1 MLGHREVSL
10 LRVITLLTLTI
21 MNTKPLTLL
30 TVGTLGLAVG
40 FGSCWY
46 LPGGFRARA
55 NSNQTLV
62 ANGDRGPGVIKVIKG
77 LLNASAEALE
87 DGKSV
92 EGKALLLAA
101 MAHPAASHQDIEAAV
116 EFAISRAAAPK
127 TSLQMKCDLL
137 QGVGAKLM
145 ECVASAKD
153 QQELSGLFEMRDK
166 LVNLHQGVAGNAD
179 SALLAQIRKLLDK
192 PASNSMHNLA
202 ASEEWH
208 DFMVAKRCAPLG
220 WVQSD
225 EIIKDVTEL
234 IKRAALSIPERKE
247 LEGLM
252 PADDSDL
259 NPEAD
264 KLGVLEV
271 KKAQLAKMLR
281 ENSGADVVAIPKVL
295 GEQSLSEKYEDLA
308 ANLVAAIRSSE
319 TIQLRAYNLWA
330 LSRIHASEMAP
341 GWNSLL
347 APIDTSYLQNVVAT
361 MYGDVSRR
369 RLDAESQPAMRAS
382 KVREMIRQVKI
393 KPTNF

>member
-153 QQELSGLFEMRDK
+153 QQ
-166 LVNLHQGVAGNAD
+166 
-179 SALLAQIRKLLDK
+179 
-192 PASNSMHNLA
+192 
-202 ASEEWH
+202 
-208 DFMVAKRCAPLG
+208 
-220 WVQSD
+220 
-225 EIIKDVTEL
+225 
-234 IKRAALSIPERKE
+234 RA
-247 LEGLM
+247 
-252 PADDSDL
+252 
-259 NPEAD
+259 
-264 KLGVLEV
+264 
-271 KKAQLAKMLR
+271 
-281 ENSGADVVAIPKVL
+281 
-295 GEQSLSEKYEDLA
+295 
-308 ANLVAAIRSSE
+308 
-319 TIQLRAYNLWA
+319 
-330 LSRIHASEMAP
+330 
-341 GWNSLL
+341 
-347 APIDTSYLQNVVAT
+347 
-361 MYGDVSRR
+361 RR
-369 RLDAESQPAMRAS
+369 RQ
-382 KVREMIRQVKI
+382 RQ
-393 KPTNF
+393 